1 MGVLVPVGRGVRSV
15 WLLEFIA
22 AAFRRARADCMQ
34 ALSGG
39 FKTLR
44 LKASRQR
51 VINKEEYPFLCRTER
66 GPSWKRSGKTFGMGG
81 GSCNEILD
89 SPWSLR

>member
-51 VINKEEYPFLCRTER
+51 VINKEE
-66 GPSWKRSGKTFGMGG
+66 
-81 GSCNEILD
+81 
-89 SPWSLR
+89 